1 VTGFGE
7 DCGRALTSHPDV
19 ARIAFTGGPA
29 TARHILRNSA
39 DNLAVTSLE
48 LGGKSP
54 VVVFDDAD
62 LDSAANAVIAGIFAA
77 SGQSCVAGSRLLVQ
91 RGLRDALVE
100 KLVARAP
107 RIRIGDPQDKA
118 TEMGPLATRRQLER
132 IETIVA
138 DSRAQGAEL
147 LTGGAR
153 PEGFGGGFYYRPTI
167 LACPGTEVPSVMEE
181 LFGPVLSVLTFADEE
196 EAVAKANETRYGLA
210 AGVFTRDLAR
220 AHRLV
225 RRIHAG
231 IVWVNTYRA
240 VSPIV
245 PFGGFGLSG
254 MGREGGTES
263 VLDYTRTKS
272 VWIRTSDAPIG
283 DPFVMR

>member
-1 VTGFGE
+1 
-7 DCGRALTSHPDV
+7 
-19 ARIAFTGGPA
+19 
-29 TARHILRNSA
+29 
-39 DNLAVTSLE
+39 
-48 LGGKSP
+48 
-54 VVVFDDAD
+54 
-62 LDSAANAVIAGIFAA
+62 
-77 SGQSCVAGSRLLVQ
+77 VQ